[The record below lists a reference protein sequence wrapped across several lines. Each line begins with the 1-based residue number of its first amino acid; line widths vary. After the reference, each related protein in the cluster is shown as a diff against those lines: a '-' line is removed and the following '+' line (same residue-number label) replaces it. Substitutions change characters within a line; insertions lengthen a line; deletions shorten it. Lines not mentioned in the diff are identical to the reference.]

1 MRKTPGLVGATLLL
15 AGPSPT
21 GWVGSKYVRARF
33 PCDIAP
39 RQTTESPISGKSELC
54 RSTPGLQARALRLVL
69 LKDRQPAFEHS
80 LQ

>member
-39 RQTTESPISGKSELC
+39 AANNRITYF
-54 RSTPGLQARALRLVL
+54 R
-69 LKDRQPAFEHS
+69 
-80 LQ
+80 